1 MNKYNVLQ
9 TFTHQ
14 GVDYHEGEEVEI
26 EDAKAQEIGSSYLAK
41 IEEGENAASGQSS
54 ESPVHGFE
62 GAKEE

>member
-14 GVDYHEGEEVEI
+14 GVDYHEGQEVEI

-41 IEEGENAASGQSS
+41 IEEGKNAASDQSS
-54 ESPVHGFE
+54 EPPAHGSE
-62 GAKEE
+62 DAKQE